1 MGSVDIDNIDN
12 RYLTQAVMIE
22 KDITREGQNIVQ
34 WSEVQQPVAA
44 LLHITSRGPKLKIA
58 QNAAPVKYWS
68 LVQCSGIR

>member
-1 MGSVDIDNIDN
+1 MSSVDIDN
-12 RYLTQAVMIE
+12 RYLNQAFLKE
-22 KDITREGQNIVQ
+22 KEITKEGQNIVQ